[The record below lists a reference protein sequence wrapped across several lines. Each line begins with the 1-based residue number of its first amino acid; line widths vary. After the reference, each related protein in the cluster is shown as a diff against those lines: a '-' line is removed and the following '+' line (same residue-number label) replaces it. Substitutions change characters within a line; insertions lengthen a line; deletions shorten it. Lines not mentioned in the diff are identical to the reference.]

1 LTIKSTERTFNYHS
15 KTGEK
20 EFTKYHVE
28 IVEKK
33 EGNPTTFIL
42 TESENNKRENG
53 LPIGNALVSRSA
65 EFVAKYYELE
75 GSQVTIFAEMR
86 NGNFTK
92 YSFLDF
98 SPTIDAKP
106 GIDFAPGG
114 KVEVLREYVENEVA
128 HTERWKQPPTVEFNW
143 EEASLT
149 PHSKV
154 VQNPDKQQEQTK
166 EPEQRQR
173 QGKEPEREL

>member
-1 LTIKSTERTFNYHS
+1 MTIKSKERTFNYRNE
-15 KTGEK
+15 TGEK
-20 EFTKYHVE
+20 QFTKYHVE

-33 EGNPTTFIL
+33 ESNPSTFIL
-42 TESENNKRENG
+42 TESEKNKRENG

-65 EFVAKYYELE
+65 EFVAEYYELK

-98 SPTIDAKP
+98 RPTIGAKP
-106 GIDFAPGG
+106 EIDFAPGG
-114 KVEVLREYVENEVA
+114 KVEVSREYVENEVA
-128 HTERWKQPPTVEFNW
+128 HTERWKEPPTVEFSW

-154 VQNPDKQQEQTK
+154 VQNPEKQQEQTK
-166 EPEQRQR
+166 KSEPEQ
-173 QGKEPEREL
+173 EL

>member
-1 LTIKSTERTFNYHS
+1 LTIKSAERTFNYHS
-15 KTGEK
+15 ETGK
-20 EFTKYHVE
+20 QGFTKYHVE

-33 EGNPTTFIL
+33 DSNPTTFIL
-42 TESENNKRENG
+42 TESEKNEREKG

-75 GSQVTIFAEMR
+75 GHKVTIFAEMR

-92 YSFLDF
+92 YSFLDYR
-98 SPTIDAKP
+98 PTIGAEP
-106 GIDFAPGG
+106 GIDFARGT
-114 KVEVLREYVENEVA
+114 KVEVSREYVENEVA
-128 HTERWKQPPTVEFNW
+128 HTERWKQPPQVEFNW

-154 VQNPDKQQEQTK
+154 VQNPDKQQEQRK
-166 EPEQRQR
+166 EP
-173 QGKEPEREL
+173 EPEREL